1 MPGKIGSVFS
11 LDSGQ
16 FVKEFMDKRGKIGA
30 MALLVYLS
38 PSTGEPVAMRV
49 NNRRSQVAALKS
61 TYEFEDPITKKMVPF
76 VFTNELRQDRI
87 AVGQPYVGDKS
98 LHYFMCSQVW
108 SKPKDE
114 KKMSTEAADNQ
125 LQTWVPNR
133 LRPEEDSAEEPTS
146 TFKLFLPD
154 LKLEKLDQQDLDVL
168 HYILNLDKVLPPCS
182 FTNGSQQ
189 EPLIPFQWAFEALNQ
204 IPLWNAHD
212 MRDHITNVFGIPL
225 FDRFPEDE
233 SIAIHQQWT
242 LLSYFLQ
249 MCCPICVSPVE
260 GGHRTWEFIKFYTGA
275 QFDDFTPQEITPGF
289 PMCPNTSLKPFG
301 LSQAAYNFNVW
312 QPTAIWKTI
321 NKSLALELQKRSSTI
336 RNLQLMQCG
345 DTYGEFFDLVIQDVN
360 NKFKHLKEN
369 ELLTQG
375 SFFMDFKAGLAEV
388 NKRLPV
394 ISKIVFTRIRRK
406 EPMKAKWEQLDDDVK
421 KTYPGKGG
429 LATLTFDMLMKA
441 LVSMILYMHCLY
453 MMINF

>member
-76 VFTNELRQDRI
+76 VFTDELRQDRI

-154 LKLEKLDQQDLDVL
+154 LKLEKLDHQDLDVL
-168 HYILNLDKVLPPCS
+168 HYILNLDKVLPPC
-182 FTNGSQQ
+182 FYKWITTRTN
-189 EPLIPFQWAFEALNQ
+189 
-204 IPLWNAHD
+204 D
-212 MRDHITNVFGIPL
+212 
-225 FDRFPEDE
+225 
-233 SIAIHQQWT
+233 
-242 LLSYFLQ
+242 
-249 MCCPICVSPVE
+249 CVSV
-260 GGHRTWEFIKFYTGA
+260 G
-275 QFDDFTPQEITPGF
+275 
-289 PMCPNTSLKPFG
+289 
-301 LSQAAYNFNVW
+301 V
-312 QPTAIWKTI
+312 
-321 NKSLALELQKRSSTI
+321 
-336 RNLQLMQCG
+336 
-345 DTYGEFFDLVIQDVN
+345 
-360 NKFKHLKEN
+360 
-369 ELLTQG
+369 
-375 SFFMDFKAGLAEV
+375 
-388 NKRLPV
+388 
-394 ISKIVFTRIRRK
+394 
-406 EPMKAKWEQLDDDVK
+406 
-421 KTYPGKGG
+421 
-429 LATLTFDMLMKA
+429 
-441 LVSMILYMHCLY
+441 
-453 MMINF
+453 